1 MAAGAR
7 FKIGELKARPG
18 VYARVS
24 NDGESPS
31 VGTSPKIGLALVQS
45 NWGPVGKP
53 QIIYSRQSEQ
63 LNRLVGTGKGAKV
76 VKAFFNGGGAATQ
89 VIRVGNGGEVAT
101 ATLGDEEGSLKVVTK
116 YPTDRSFSIVIRDSV
131 MGDEKDLFVVENER
145 RLEEYRFEAGED
157 EAEKVV
163 ELLKGSAYV
172 DVMKIT
178 EGILPSNTTIELEG
192 GENPKATSEDYT
204 DAMVTGETVAWDV
217 IYVDTSDIAVLNA
230 VNAYTERR
238 LDQGYRVW
246 SVLGISTE
254 NSIEDRIKATQMFN
268 SFQTFLVGME
278 LEAGEGILSVE
289 EVAAQVAGET
299 VRGDYRRNLTRKPM
313 NGIVDIPETFT
324 PEQYDDAALAGLI
337 TFDYNR
343 NGQVVVDY
351 AVNTL
356 QNEDEKIDMG
366 WRSLRRMRTRYEL
379 IDRIVNKVEQA
390 IERGHDTDEDS
401 LQHIITLGN
410 TVILDMINEKGLKS
424 GRMILDPENEP
435 EGDSAW
441 YTFENLV
448 DLDGLNKVY
457 IHFPLAYK
465 R

>member
-7 FKIGELKARPG
+7 FKVGELKARPG

-31 VGTSPKIGLALVQS
+31 VGTSPKIGLALIQS

-53 QIIYSRQSEQ
+53 QTIYSRQSEQ

-145 RLEEYRFEAGED
+145 RLEEYRFEAGEN
-157 EAEKVV
+157 ETEKVV
-163 ELLKGSAYV
+163 ELLKDSAYV
-172 DVMKIT
+172 YVTKIT
-178 EGILPSNTTIELEG
+178 EGTLPSNITIELEG
-192 GENPKATSEDYT
+192 GENPKATPEDYT

-268 SFQTFLVGME
+268 SFQTYLVGME
-278 LEAGEGILSVE
+278 LEGGEGILSVE

-313 NGIVDIPETFT
+313 SGIVDIPEKFT

-356 QNEDEKIDMG
+356 QNEDEEIDMG

>member
-7 FKIGELKARPG
+7 FKVGELKARPG

-31 VGTSPKIGLALVQS
+31 VGTSPKIGLALIQS

-53 QIIYSRQSEQ
+53 QTIYSRQSEQ

-116 YPTDRSFSIVIRDSV
+116 HPTDRSFSIVIRDSV

-163 ELLKGSAYV
+163 ELLKDSAYV
-172 DVMKIT
+172 DAMKIT
-178 EGILPSNTTIELEG
+178 EGALPSNTTVELEG
-192 GENPKATSEDYT
+192 GENPKVTPEDYT
-204 DAMVTGETVAWDV
+204 DAMVTGETIAWDV

-268 SFQTFLVGME
+268 SFQSYLVGME
-278 LEAGEGILSVE
+278 LEGGEGILSVE

-313 NGIVDIPETFT
+313 SGIVDIPEKFT
-324 PEQYDDAALAGLI
+324 PEQYDSAALAGLI

-356 QNEDEKIDMG
+356 QNEDEEIDMG

-410 TVILDMINEKGLKS
+410 TVILEMINEKGLKS

>member
-1 MAAGAR
+1 MAAGAK

-18 VYARVS
+18 VYARIS

-31 VGTSPKIGLALVQS
+31 VGVSPKVGLALIQA
-45 NWGPVGKP
+45 NWGSVGKS
-53 QIIYSRQSEQ
+53 QTIYSRQSEQ

-116 YPTDRSFSIVIRDSV
+116 YPTDRSFSVVIRDGV

-145 RLEEYRFEAGED
+145 RLEEYRFEAGKD

-172 DVMKIT
+172 DALKIT
-178 EGILPSNTTIELEG
+178 EGTLPSNITIELEG
-192 GENPKATSEDYT
+192 GENPKVTPEDYT

-217 IYVDTSDIAVLNA
+217 IYIDTSDIAILNA

-246 SVLGISTE
+246 SALGISTE

-268 SFQTFLVGME
+268 SFQTYLVGME
-278 LEAGEGILSVE
+278 LEGGEGILSVE

-299 VRGDYRRNLTRKPM
+299 ARGDYRRNLTRKPM
-313 NGIVDIPETFT
+313 AGIVDIPEKFT

-356 QNEDEKIDMG
+356 QNEDEEIDMG

-410 TVILDMINEKGLKS
+410 TVILDMVNEKGLKS

>member
-7 FKIGELKARPG
+7 FKVGELKARPG

-31 VGTSPKIGLALVQS
+31 VGTSPKIGLALIQS
-45 NWGPVGKP
+45 DWGPVGEA
-53 QIIYSRQSEQ
+53 QTIYSRQSEQ

-116 YPTDRSFSIVIRDSV
+116 YPTDRLFSIVIRDSV

-145 RLEEYRFEAGED
+145 RLEEYRFGAGED
-157 EAEKVV
+157 EAEKAV

-172 DVMKIT
+172 DVTKIT
-178 EGILPSNTTIELEG
+178 EGTLPSNITIELEG
-192 GENPKATSEDYT
+192 GENPKVTPEDYT

-230 VNAYTERR
+230 VNAYTDRR

-268 SFQTFLVGME
+268 SFQTHLVGME
-278 LEAGEGILSVE
+278 LESGEGILSVE

-313 NGIVDIPETFT
+313 NGIVDIPEKFS

-343 NGQVVVDY
+343 NGQVVIDY

-356 QNEDEKIDMG
+356 QNEDEEIDMG
-366 WRSLRRMRTRYEL
+366 WRSFRRLRTRYEL
-379 IDRIVNKVEQA
+379 LDRIVNRVEQA

-410 TVILDMINEKGLKS
+410 TVILEMISEKGLKS

-435 EGDSAW
+435 AGDGAW
-441 YTFENLV
+441 YTFRDLE

>member
-1 MAAGAR
+1 MAAGAK

-18 VYARVS
+18 VYARIS

-31 VGTSPKIGLALVQS
+31 VGVSPKFGLALIQA

-53 QIIYSRQSEQ
+53 QTIYSRQSEQ

-101 ATLGDEEGSLKVVTK
+101 ATLGGEEGSLKVVTK

-157 EAEKVV
+157 ETEKGI
-163 ELLKGSAYV
+163 ELLKDSAYV
-172 DVMKIT
+172 DAKKIT
-178 EGILPSNTTIELEG
+178 EGKLPSNTTIELEG
-192 GENPKATSEDYT
+192 GENPKVTPEDYT

-230 VNAYTERR
+230 VNAYTGRR

-246 SVLGISTE
+246 SALGISTE

-268 SFQTFLVGME
+268 SFQTYLVGME
-278 LEAGEGILSVE
+278 LEGGEGILSVE
-289 EVAAQVAGET
+289 EVAAQAAGET

-313 NGIVDIPETFT
+313 SGIVDIPEKFT

-356 QNEDEKIDMG
+356 QNEDEEIDMG